1 MLSCLAMVLGIAS
14 AQACG
19 PENGKETP
27 ADTREL
33 SVSPVTAQ
41 VGHEAAECSFTVETN
56 FEYKVVIDVD
66 WIAVKSASPTGLV
79 LNINENTSVTPR
91 EADVRL
97 VDRNDR
103 YWFKTVKVVQDKN
116 PVRKVR
122 LSIVDKNA
130 TAQTKALYAN
140 LWIWP
145 GKVSCSGITMTCGTD
160 VTGTTSLAVR
170 TRKPCAET
178 IRRCSAWTL
187 RQ

>member
-33 SVSPVTAQ
+33 SVSPATAQ
-41 VGHEAAECSFTVETN
+41 VGHEAAECSFTVKTN

-97 VDRNDR
+97 VDS
-103 YWFKTVKVVQDKN
+103 K
-116 PVRKVR
+116 R
-122 LSIVDKNA
+122 LRDYA
-130 TAQTKALYAN
+130 PKA
-140 LWIWP
+140 
-145 GKVSCSGITMTCGTD
+145 
-160 VTGTTSLAVR
+160 
-170 TRKPCAET
+170 
-178 IRRCSAWTL
+178 
-187 RQ
+187 